1 MKKAWKFLSSMR
13 FAIILLVILAVVC
26 SLGSFITQGQ
36 TYAWYAS
43 RYSERTAAL
52 IIALHLDDAF
62 HSWWFILI
70 SSFLCINLIACNVVR
85 VPGLIKR
92 TKSKEEVQP
101 SVRAEGVKDVQ
112 AFFTA
117 MGMKKPSETT
127 RNGHKALYSSKNT
140 IGIWGA
146 WICHV
151 GVLLL
156 ILGYGLGQMTYKEY
170 TVYGVPGT
178 TMVAGDTNLAVTID
192 DFHIDYR
199 EDGSVE
205 QYTSD
210 LTVRD
215 LTGNRET
222 RSASVSVNNPADIYG
237 LRFYQNSTGW
247 AARVKIQK
255 DGEDLQESVVCA
267 GDILP
272 VSDKPELVIL
282 FNSFYPDVTGYL
294 YSVYFQGRILGMNIL
309 LPEDVLTIDEY
320 TVTFSEPQ
328 TYTLIQIKRDSFTF
342 LAFIGGIVIM
352 AGLFLAFYIQPRKIW
367 AEQQEDGSWT
377 VYGHSPKGGLM
388 FKEQFKNASD

>member
-1 MKKAWKFLSSMR
+1 MPALKKAWKFLSSMR

-36 TYAWYAS
+36 TYAWYAT

-70 SSFLCINLIACNVVR
+70 SAFLCLNLLACNMFR
-85 VPGLIKR
+85 IRSLLKR
-92 TKSKEEVQP
+92 P
-101 SVRAEGVKDVQ
+101 
-112 AFFTA
+112 
-117 MGMKKPSETT
+117 
-127 RNGHKALYSSKNT
+127 
-140 IGIWGA
+140 IGYWGS
-146 WICHV
+146 WICHL

-170 TVYGVPGT
+170 TVYGVPGD
-178 TMVAGDTNLAVTID
+178 TMAVGDTSLAVTID
-192 DFHIDYR
+192 DFRIDYSQS
-199 EDGSVE
+199 GSVE

-210 LTVRD
+210 ITVHD
-215 LTGNRET
+215 FSKSGES
-222 RSASVSVNNPADIYG
+222 RSASVSVNNPADVYG

-255 DGEDLQESVVCA
+255 NGEDLQEKVVCA

-272 VSDKPELVIL
+272 VSDKPDLVIL

-294 YSVYFQGRILGMNIL
+294 YSVYYQGNILGMNIL

-328 TYTLIQIKRDSFTF
+328 TYTLIQIKRDSFTP
-342 LAFIGGIVIM
+342 LAFAGGLLVLT
-352 AGLFLAFYIQPRKIW
+352 GLFLAFYMK
-367 AEQQEDGSWT
+367 
-377 VYGHSPKGGLM
+377 PKE
-388 FKEQFKNASD
+388 KTNASN